1 MDWEKSLNRLKS
13 LGGSTAVHGRTP
25 AGARMSRGFTNAPR
39 WLMLAALVFAPWA
52 YGTTRPWAITCL
64 NWLLGVAFLLWL
76 LDHLLHQTRPAIP
89 LLLAVPA
96 IGLAA
101 QAWFMVWNAKY
112 DYDPA
117 AHEFIP
123 LAPFLEWAPGSLDRS
138 LSLQS
143 ALQVSAILASIL
155 VICDLA
161 RRSTWRKRL
170 LWTMAL
176 TGVSVALLGLAQKFT
191 GARSVFWGPEDMG
204 KTFFATWRNH
214 TNAGAFLNLVWPL
227 MAGFA
232 ALAFLRE
239 SAGWKKI
246 FWTAAVV
253 LCLAALVVNTSRAAC
268 ALGLFL
274 TALWLGWGG
283 WQLRHGRFGSVH
295 PIAAAI
301 AVGLAVALVAAIAI
315 LTGLDSSLFRWRKFD
330 RELTENNT
338 RLLAAK
344 VCLQMVSE
352 AGWWGFGPGTFA
364 TAFPYFTHETGNQLR
379 GQWNYAH
386 QDYLQTLTEWGYVGS
401 AGWAML
407 VLGGIIASMKRAA
420 RYRGRLSDSA
430 RVTHFAVLV
439 ALLGVLLHALV
450 DFPLQI
456 ASLQLYVAGLL
467 GLLGSGETWLR
478 SKRPVGESS
487 ASVAATGRIARR
499 TVGASAVN
507 AILLQ
512 SDRSH

>member
-1 MDWEKSLNRLKS
+1 
-13 LGGSTAVHGRTP
+13 
-25 AGARMSRGFTNAPR
+25 
-39 WLMLAALVFAPWA
+39 MLAALVFAPWA

-64 NWLLGVAFLLWL
+64 NWLLGAAFLLWL

-117 AHEFIP
+117 AHEFVP

-155 VICDLA
+155 VICDLS

-191 GARSVFWGPEDMG
+191 GARSVFWGAEDMG
-204 KTFFATWRNH
+204 QTFFATWRNH
-214 TNAGAFLNLVWPL
+214 ANAGAFLNLVWPL

-232 ALAFLRE
+232 ALAFLRN
-239 SAGWKKI
+239 SAQWKKLL
-246 FWTAAVV
+246 WTTAVV
-253 LCLAALVVNTSRAAC
+253 LCLAGLMVNTSRAAC
-268 ALGLFL
+268 ALGFFL
-274 TALWLGWGG
+274 AAWWAGWIG
-283 WQLRHGRFGSVH
+283 WQFVQGRFGNVSPATIAIIVSV
-295 PIAAAI
+295 I
-301 AVGLAVALVAAIAI
+301 VSLVAAVAV
-315 LTGLDSSLFRWRKFD
+315 LTGIDSSFYRWRRFD

-338 RLLAAK
+338 RLLAAQ
-344 VCLQMVSE
+344 VCLKMVPE

-364 TAFPYFTHETGNQLR
+364 TAFPYFTHETGSQLR

-386 QDYLQTLTEWGYVGS
+386 QDYLQTITEWGCVGS
-401 AGWAML
+401 AGWAAL
-407 VLGGIIASMKRAA
+407 VCGGVAHSLRRAW
-420 RYRGRLSDSA
+420 RFGGRLSDAA
-430 RVTHFAVLV
+430 RVTQFAVLT

-450 DFPLQI
+450 DYPLQI
-456 ASLQLYVAGLL
+456 ASIQLYVAALL
-467 GLLGSGETWLR
+467 GVLWSADEWLVKER
-478 SKRPVGESS
+478 HWPKHRREVEPTTLTAG
-487 ASVAATGRIARR
+487 VA
-499 TVGASAVN
+499 
-507 AILLQ
+507 
-512 SDRSH
+512 